1 MSDRMRVIPFEKL
14 VNWIIEEYRREK
26 TIFGIAEKYFFRS
39 ASGKDLHLHGER
51 LGSPLGPAAGPH
63 TQLAQNLAAAY
74 LCGGRYFELKTV
86 QVLDRLTFPK
96 PCINA
101 MDECYNTEWSTEL
114 SIEEAL
120 DEYIKGWFLLH
131 LLGRELFDLDQ
142 RNFIFNMS
150 IGYDLEGIR
159 STKVDHFIEG
169 LKEASSTGIFHQCRA
184 ILKKEA
190 GRFSKISEDFIDG
203 ISPVICRSVA
213 LSTMHG
219 CPPPEIEAIC
229 RHLLLE
235 KKLHTT
241 VKLNP
246 TLLGY
251 DFVRST
257 LDQMDYDYIKL
268 TGGTFDKDL
277 QYSDALSLLE
287 RLIALAAEC
296 DLEFGI
302 KISNTLPV
310 LITRTELAGEQMYL
324 SGKPLYAL
332 AINLAERL
340 ARDFAGQLKIS
351 YSGGADRSNT
361 FAILETGIKP
371 VTMVTTLL
379 KPSGYRRL
387 TKLAEIAEQVE
398 IEETTAGINLDR
410 LKATAESAINA
421 ADYRKKEKDA
431 IPKVAKML
439 PLFDC
444 RDSCSICVAVC
455 PNRSNVAVAVQGS
468 DFKFGRQILHLDGSC
483 NECGNCA
490 TFCPEGGKPYL
501 EKPTLF
507 RNTEDFDA
515 SSNRGFVVVGEGPGK
530 LIKVRFENRVMTLPL
545 EQWEESNDTDC
556 DPALLQL
563 IRVILSNYNYLC

>member
-1 MSDRMRVIPFEKL
+1 MSDRMRVIPFDQL

-63 TQLAQNLAAAY
+63 TQLAQNLATAY

-86 QVLDRLTFPK
+86 QILDRLDFAK

-101 MDECYNTEWSTEL
+101 ADEGYNTEWSTEL

-120 DEYIKGWFLLH
+120 GEYIKGWFLLH
-131 LLGRELFDLDQ
+131 LLGRELFDPDQ

-190 GRFSKISEDFIDG
+190 GRFSKISEDYIDG
-203 ISPVICRSVA
+203 ISPEICRSVA

-229 RHLLLE
+229 KHLLLE

-257 LDQMDYDYIKL
+257 LDQMGYGYIKL
-268 TGGTFDKDL
+268 AAETFNKDL

-310 LITRTELAGEQMYL
+310 LITRAELPGEQMYL

-361 FAILETGIKP
+361 AAILETGIKP

-387 TKLAEIAEQVE
+387 TKLAEIAEQAE
-398 IEETTAGINLDR
+398 MEETKAGITLDR
-410 LKATAESAINA
+410 LKATAETAINA
-421 ADYRKKEKDA
+421 AAYRKKEKDA
-431 IPKVAKML
+431 VPKAAKVL

-444 RDSCSICVAVC
+444 RDSCSICTAVC
-455 PNRSNVAVAVQGS
+455 PNRSNVAVAVQGA
-468 DFKFGRQILHLDGSC
+468 DFKFGHQILHLDGSC

-507 RNTEDFDA
+507 RDASDFDA
-515 SSNRGFVVVGEGPGK
+515 SCNSGFVVVGEGPEK
-530 LIKVRFENRVMTLPL
+530 LIKVRFENQVMTLPPG
-545 EQWEESNDTDC
+545 QWEESNDKAC

>member
-14 VNWIIEEYRREK
+14 VNWISEEYRREK

-39 ASGKDLHLHGER
+39 PIEKGLYLHGER

-86 QVLDRLTFPK
+86 QILDRLDFAK

-101 MDECYNTEWSTEL
+101 ADEGYNTEWSTEL

-142 RNFIFNMS
+142 RTFIFNMS

-169 LKEASSTGIFHQCRA
+169 LQEASSTEIFHQCRA
-184 ILKKEA
+184 VLQKES
-190 GRFSKISEDFIDG
+190 GRFSKISEHFIDS
-203 ISPVICRSVA
+203 ISPEICRSVA

-229 RHLLLE
+229 KHLLLE

-251 DFVRST
+251 DFVRNA
-257 LDQMDYDYIKL
+257 LDQMGYGYIML
-268 TGGTFDKDL
+268 TAETFDKDL
-277 QYSDALSLLE
+277 QYNDALPLLK
-287 RLIALAAEC
+287 RLSSLAAENG
-296 DLEFGI
+296 LEFGV

-310 LITRTELAGEQMYL
+310 QITRAELPGEQMYL

-340 ARDFAGQLKIS
+340 ASDFGGKLKIS
-351 YSGGADRSNT
+351 FSGGADQTNT
-361 FAILETGIKP
+361 AAILETGIKP

-387 TKLAEIAEQVE
+387 TKLAEIAEQAE
-398 IEETTAGINLDR
+398 GGETVAEINLDR
-410 LKATAESAINA
+410 LKATAATAISGTT
-421 ADYRKKEKDA
+421 YRKKEKDA
-431 IPKVAKML
+431 VPKPYQKL

-444 RDSCSICVAVC
+444 RASCSICVAVC
-455 PNRSNVAVAVQGS
+455 PNRANVTVAVQG
-468 DFKFGRQILHLDGSC
+468 DDYKFERQILHLDGSC

-507 RNTEDFDA
+507 RDAPDFDV
-515 SSNRGFVVVGEGPGK
+515 SNNSGFVVVDEGSET
-530 LIKVRFENRVMTLPL
+530 LIKVRIGNRVMTLPAG
-545 EQWEESNDTDC
+545 QWDESNNTAC
-556 DPALLQL
+556 DPALLRL
-563 IRVILSNYNYLC
+563 IRLILDNYNYLC